1 MLKNKAQ
8 ASIEVMISILIVLFL
23 FTLVFLAS
31 IMKGSDVIETESY
44 IKHRESCIALSS
56 MIFMASIFDYSSEIS
71 MNTGFEVSRDKGLLN
86 VYKVFCYGYTR
97 ELNSIIYQGNP
108 GKFTIAKNNG
118 GIKIGKL

>member
-97 ELNSIIYQGNP
+97 ELNNIIYQGNP
-108 GKFTIAKNNG
+108 GKFTITKNKEV
-118 GIKIGKL
+118 IKIGKL